1 MYRGGSL
8 RASHF
13 NNSLNKGEYNMTGLT
28 VFDPFRNLT
37 VGFDDVF
44 NRLSS
49 LNHFEIPKYPPYN
62 IKKIDDSKYQLEIA
76 LAGFSK
82 EDIDVQVKD
91 NTLTISGKASDDKEK
106 DNSFVYKGIAQR
118 AFKREWTLIDY
129 LKVTNAKFNN
139 GVLVVDMELN
149 LPEEEKPKKIEIK

>member
-1 MYRGGSL
+1 
-8 RASHF
+8 
-13 NNSLNKGEYNMTGLT
+13 MTGLT

-37 VGFDDVF
+37 VGFDNVF
-44 NRLSS
+44 NQLSS

-62 IKKIDDSKYQLEIA
+62 IKKIDDNKYQLEIA
-76 LAGFSK
+76 LAGFSR
-82 EDIDVQVKD
+82 EDIAVEVKD

-118 AFKREWTLIDY
+118 AFKRHWTLIDY
-129 LKVTNAKFNN
+129 LKVINAKFND
-139 GVLVVDMELN
+139 GILIVDMELN

>member
-1 MYRGGSL
+1 
-8 RASHF
+8 
-13 NNSLNKGEYNMTGLT
+13 MTGLT

-37 VGFDDVF
+37 VGFDNVF
-44 NRLSS
+44 NQLSS

-62 IKKIDDSKYQLEIA
+62 IKKIDDNKYQLEIA
-76 LAGFSK
+76 LAGFSR
-82 EDIDVQVKD
+82 EDIAVEVKD

-118 AFKREWTLIDY
+118 AFKRQWTLIDY
-129 LKVTNAKFNN
+129 LKVINAKFND
-139 GVLVVDMELN
+139 GILIVDMELN

>member
-1 MYRGGSL
+1 
-8 RASHF
+8 
-13 NNSLNKGEYNMTGLT
+13 MTGLT

-37 VGFDDVF
+37 VGFDNVF
-44 NRLSS
+44 NQLSS

-62 IKKIDDSKYQLEIA
+62 IKKIDDNKYQLEIA
-76 LAGFSK
+76 LAGFSR
-82 EDIDVQVKD
+82 EDIAVEVKD

-118 AFKREWTLIDY
+118 AFKRHWTLIDY
-129 LKVTNAKFNN
+129 LKVVVAKFND
-139 GVLVVDMELN
+139 GILIVDMELN

>member
-1 MYRGGSL
+1 
-8 RASHF
+8 
-13 NNSLNKGEYNMTGLT
+13 MTGLT

-37 VGFDDVF
+37 VGFDNVF
-44 NRLSS
+44 NQLSS

-62 IKKIDDSKYQLEIA
+62 IKKIDDNKYQLEIA
-76 LAGFSK
+76 LAGFSR
-82 EDIDVQVKD
+82 EDIAVEVKD

-118 AFKREWTLIDY
+118 AFKRQWTLIDY
-129 LKVTNAKFNN
+129 LKVINAEFND
-139 GVLVVDMELN
+139 GILIVDMELN

>member
-1 MYRGGSL
+1 
-8 RASHF
+8 
-13 NNSLNKGEYNMTGLT
+13 MTGLT

-76 LAGFSK
+76 LAGFSR
-82 EDIDVQVKD
+82 EDIDVQVND
-91 NTLTISGKASDDKEK
+91 YFLFMGVVGGKSRKKPYYED
-106 DNSFVYKGIAQR
+106 GG
-118 AFKREWTLIDY
+118 FKFEINVQLIII
-129 LKVTNAKFNN
+129 L
-139 GVLVVDMELN
+139 LIM
-149 LPEEEKPKKIEIK
+149 I

>member
-1 MYRGGSL
+1 
-8 RASHF
+8 
-13 NNSLNKGEYNMTGLT
+13 MTGLT

-37 VGFDDVF
+37 VGFDNVF
-44 NRLSS
+44 NQLSS

-62 IKKIDDSKYQLEIA
+62 IKKIDDNKYQLEIA
-76 LAGFSK
+76 LAGFLR
-82 EDIDVQVKD
+82 EDIAVEVKD

-118 AFKREWTLIDY
+118 AFKRHWTLIDY
-129 LKVTNAKFNN
+129 LKVINAKFND
-139 GVLVVDMELN
+139 GILIVDMELN

>member
-1 MYRGGSL
+1 
-8 RASHF
+8 
-13 NNSLNKGEYNMTGLT
+13 MTGLT

-37 VGFDDVF
+37 VGFDNVF
-44 NRLSS
+44 NQLSS

-62 IKKIDDSKYQLEIA
+62 IKKIDDNKYQLEIA
-76 LAGFSK
+76 LAGFSR
-82 EDIDVQVKD
+82 EDIAVEVKD

-118 AFKREWTLIDY
+118 AFKRHWTLIDY
-129 LKVTNAKFNN
+129 LKVINAKFND
-139 GVLVVDMELN
+139 GVLIVDMELN

>member
-1 MYRGGSL
+1 
-8 RASHF
+8 
-13 NNSLNKGEYNMTGLT
+13 MTGLT

-37 VGFDDVF
+37 VGFDNVF
-44 NRLSS
+44 NQLSS

-62 IKKIDDSKYQLEIA
+62 IKKIDDNKYQLEIA
-76 LAGFSK
+76 LAGFSR
-82 EDIDVQVKD
+82 EDIAVEVKD

-118 AFKREWTLIDY
+118 AFKRHWTLIDY
-129 LKVTNAKFNN
+129 LKVVDAKFND
-139 GVLVVDMELN
+139 GILIVDMELN

>member
-1 MYRGGSL
+1 
-8 RASHF
+8 
-13 NNSLNKGEYNMTGLT
+13 MTGLT

-37 VGFDDVF
+37 VGFDNVF
-44 NRLSS
+44 NQLSS

-62 IKKIDDSKYQLEIA
+62 IKKIDDNKYQLEIA
-76 LAGFSK
+76 LAGFSR
-82 EDIDVQVKD
+82 EDIAVEVKD

-118 AFKREWTLIDY
+118 AFKRHWTLIDY
-129 LKVTNAKFNN
+129 LKVFDAKFND
-139 GVLVVDMELN
+139 GILIVDMELN